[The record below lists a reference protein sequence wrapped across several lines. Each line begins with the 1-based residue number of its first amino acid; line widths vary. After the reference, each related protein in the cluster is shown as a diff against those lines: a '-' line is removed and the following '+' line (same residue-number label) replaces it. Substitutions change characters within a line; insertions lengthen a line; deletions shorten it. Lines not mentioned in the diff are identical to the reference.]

1 MPSPHTNIRSIK
13 IILQLKKYS
22 IKMCYN
28 ITQGGF
34 MQKYTKILLIILI
47 LLTMTACKE
56 KAKETKKEE
65 TKVEEKIVTEEITE
79 GTIEGYSFKE
89 VDKPTDRVKIQ
100 MENGDIILIVLS
112 NKDTPITIKNFKK
125 LVSQNYYDGLIF
137 HRVIKDFM
145 IQTGDPTGTGA
156 GGSEEE
162 IKGEFSDN
170 GVKNNL
176 SHTRGVVSMARRGAR
191 VESAATWNSASSQF
205 FIVHEDSTYLDGK
218 YAAFG
223 RVFAGMS
230 AVDKIANAETD
241 SNDKPLKE
249 QKIKSIRFIEITK
262 ED

>member
-34 MQKYTKILLIILI
+34 MQKYTKILLIVLI

-223 RVFAGMS
+223 KVTEGMDV
-230 AVDKIANAETD
+230 VDKICDDA
-241 SNDKPLKE
+241 KPIDNNGTIEKE
-249 QKIKSIRFIEITK
+249 NKPVIESIKFI
-262 ED
+262 D

>member
-1 MPSPHTNIRSIK
+1 M
-13 IILQLKKYS
+13 
-22 IKMCYN
+22 
-28 ITQGGF
+28 
-34 MQKYTKILLIILI
+34 
-47 LLTMTACKE
+47 
-56 KAKETKKEE
+56 
-65 TKVEEKIVTEEITE
+65 EEKIVTEEITE

-205 FIVHEDSTYLDGK
+205 FIVHENNIKHVKGTISMARGNDPDSASSQFFIVAADNDSTKALDGK

-223 RVFAGMS
+223 RVFAGMD